1 MEDTNK
7 QGNKMDK
14 KMIGRINRLV
24 TDYEHTVISHIDK
37 QYERKTS
44 FGDRLADQIA
54 CFGGSWRFII
64 IFAGFLITW
73 IVWNTL
79 PFTYHFDGA
88 PFILLNLFL
97 SFLAGFQA
105 PIIMMSQNRQAER
118 DKKEAS
124 IDFAINYKAEREID
138 DMQDDLAR
146 IESKL
151 TDIKELKQEM
161 AEIKKLLMSTTSSS

>member
-1 MEDTNK
+1 MEK
-7 QGNKMDK
+7 IEVQGSKMDK
-14 KMIGRINRLV
+14 EMIGRINRLV
-24 TDYEHTVISHIDK
+24 TDYEHTVIDHIDK
-37 QYERKTS
+37 QYEKKVS

-54 CFGGSWRFII
+54 CFGGSWKFIL
-64 IFAGFLITW
+64 IFAGFLLSW
-73 IVWNTL
+73 IIWNSL

-124 IDFAINYKAEREID
+124 IDFAINYKAEKEID

-151 TDIKELKQEM
+151 SEMKKLRHEIVEIKEILK
-161 AEIKKLLMSTTSSS
+161 SHTFHN